1 MSSSYDLR
9 PSIFGKFINL
19 SSSNDY
25 NNYSF
30 MSSFV
35 TKTIRWSKNYL
46 LSILDGHL
54 IHYPSPLNLTYAW
67 SFGSSAGICLIIQI
81 LSGIFLAMHYT
92 PHIDLAFS
100 SVEHIMRD
108 VNNGWLIRYIHANG
122 ASMFF
127 IVVYCHIFRGLYY
140 GSYMQP
146 RQLLWCSGV
155 LIFILMMGTAFMGY
169 VLPWGQ
175 MSFWG
180 ATVITSLVTAVPV
193 VGHAIVDWLWGGF
206 TVSNATLNRFFSL
219 HFFLPFVIAALSLI
233 HLALLHKDGSN
244 NPLGVDSKGDKIP
257 FYPYFVVK
265 DLFAFFC
272 FLTFFGVFVFYFP
285 NALGHPD
292 NYIPA
297 DPMQTPAHIVPEW
310 YFLPFYA
317 ILRSIPD
324 KLGGVAAMGGA
335 LIVLFLIPFINTSE
349 IRSTTFRPIFKIFY
363 WLLVADF
370 FLLGWIGQKP
380 VKDIYVVV
388 GQVATVFYFLFFV
401 ILIPAIGIL
410 ETKLL
415 SDKSKCNNFDLWS

>member
-127 IVVYCHIFRGLYY
+127 IVVYCLISWPILRLLHAATAITLVFGCSYFYFDDGNSLY
-140 GSYMQP
+140 
-146 RQLLWCSGV
+146 GV
-155 LIFILMMGTAFMGY
+155 R
-169 VLPWGQ
+169 
-175 MSFWG
+175 
-180 ATVITSLVTAVPV
+180 TSL
-193 VGHAIVDWLWGGF
+193 
-206 TVSNATLNRFFSL
+206 R
-219 HFFLPFVIAALSLI
+219 
-233 HLALLHKDGSN
+233 
-244 NPLGVDSKGDKIP
+244 
-257 FYPYFVVK
+257 
-265 DLFAFFC
+265 
-272 FLTFFGVFVFYFP
+272 P
-285 NALGHPD
+285 N
-292 NYIPA
+292 
-297 DPMQTPAHIVPEW
+297 E
-310 YFLPFYA
+310 
-317 ILRSIPD
+317 
-324 KLGGVAAMGGA
+324 
-335 LIVLFLIPFINTSE
+335 
-349 IRSTTFRPIFKIFY
+349 
-363 WLLVADF
+363 
-370 FLLGWIGQKP
+370 LLGRHC
-380 VKDIYVVV
+380 Y
-388 GQVATVFYFLFFV
+388 Y
-401 ILIPAIGIL
+401 
-410 ETKLL
+410 
-415 SDKSKCNNFDLWS
+415 